1 MENLK
6 LTAKL
11 LKIFFNEILDK
22 FYITFLKI
30 IFKFFIKVLIKDRR
44 SSKLKLKKNLHKKI
58 FTSIIMC

>member
-22 FYITFLKI
+22 LYITFLKI

-44 SSKLKLKKNLHKKI
+44 SSKLKLKKKP
-58 FTSIIMC
+58 S